1 MKRLIACLIPLFLV
15 SSLSYAEEKKSPVAD
30 QPNQA
35 TATDAS
41 KDSAKDAKPDPK
53 APYAAALFKLIE
65 ETQGTIHDAMQ
76 PVETELA
83 NEVEKTSKQLLADN
97 VVYGALLKM
106 AMYRDTLNGEESNPE
121 RAARSAMGS
130 LQSMLRQTPG
140 VMSNEA
146 LINRA
151 RLVAQVSKYY
161 SKKDPS
167 LCRYYPQDFSILLSV
182 DAPWLTDVD
191 EDVARQAMSDEL
203 KAIKAMLEG
212 MPPLIINDTD
222 VQTVFSK
229 FAGEWLG
236 GLDKD
241 TVRIIA
247 VAKAE
252 ANYCELWR
260 YMLED
265 VSKMTEAYPS
275 AGQKLLLPMLTLP
288 TRGWLDVGQWS
299 YRVGNQSQAAPDDAA
314 GSEAS
319 DYSSG

>member
-1 MKRLIACLIPLFLV
+1 MKRLIACLLPLVLV
-15 SSLSYAEEKKSPVAD
+15 SSLSYADDAATLTPEPE
-30 QPNQA
+30 QPKA
-35 TATDAS
+35 E
-41 KDSAKDAKPDPK
+41 SAKDSKKDDAK

-65 ETQGTIHDAMQ
+65 ETQGTIHDAML
-76 PVETELA
+76 PIETELA
-83 NEVEKTSKQLLADN
+83 NDVEKSSKQLLSDN

-151 RLVAQVSKYY
+151 RLIAQVAKYY

-191 EDVARQAMSDEL
+191 EDVARQAMADEL
-203 KAIKAMLEG
+203 KATKAMLEG

-229 FAGEWLG
+229 FAGEWIG
-236 GLDKD
+236 GLDPE
-241 TVRIIA
+241 TVKTIA
-247 VAKAE
+247 IAKGQ

-260 YMLED
+260 YLLED
-265 VSKMTEAYPS
+265 VAKMTESYPG
-275 AGQKLLLPMLTLP
+275 AGQKLLLPLLTLP

-299 YRVGNQSQAAPDDAA
+299 YRIGQQPASAQQNAADD
-314 GSEAS
+314 
-319 DYSSG
+319 DQ

>member
-1 MKRLIACLIPLFLV
+1 MKRLIACLIPLVLA
-15 SSLSYAEEKKSPVAD
+15 SSLSYADDATTPTPE
-30 QPNQA
+30 QPKA
-35 TATDAS
+35 E
-41 KDSAKDAKPDPK
+41 SAKDSKKDDAK

-65 ETQGTIHDAMQ
+65 ETQGTIHDAML
-76 PVETELA
+76 PIETELA
-83 NEVEKTSKQLLADN
+83 NDVEKSSKQLLSDN

-151 RLVAQVSKYY
+151 RLIAQVAKYY
-161 SKKDPS
+161 SRKDPS

-191 EDVARQAMSDEL
+191 EDVARQAMADEL
-203 KAIKAMLEG
+203 KATKAMLEG

-229 FAGEWLG
+229 FAGEWIG
-236 GLDKD
+236 GLDPE
-241 TVRIIA
+241 TVKTIA
-247 VAKAE
+247 IAKGQ

-260 YMLED
+260 YLLED
-265 VSKMTEAYPS
+265 VAKMTESYPG
-275 AGQKLLLPMLTLP
+275 AGQKLLLPLLTLP

-299 YRVGNQSQAAPDDAA
+299 YRIGQQP
-314 GSEAS
+314 AS
-319 DYSSG
+319 TQQKTADEDQ